1 MSSEGPKMVGGRGGG
16 MGRPGM
22 AEKWENPV
30 THRGGS
36 RCVRRLDLGASGGGS
51 P

>member
-1 MSSEGPKMVGGRGGG
+1 

-22 AEKWENPV
+22 AEKHQNPA
-30 THRGGS
+30 THRGGR
-36 RCVRRLDLGASGGGS
+36 RCVRRLDLGASDGGS